1 MNDYNLDVL
10 DFIENNTGFYYQEDE
25 LSLEE
30 WEAINAILEE

>member
-1 MNDYNLDVL
+1 MNEKELDTL